1 MGFDRVKNAI
11 EAVRHGEVVIVVDDV
26 DPESE
31 GTLVMA
37 AAAVT
42 PDHIR
47 FMNRHGRGLIC
58 VALTP
63 ERADEL
69 DLSLIALGKNTDPQ
83 GTAFRAQ
90 QRPELVLEPL
100 EFTMSV
106 DAHPRF
112 GVTTGISARDRVK
125 TIEVLLD
132 RDTTPTDLRRPGH
145 VFPLISQPGGV
156 LSRVGQTEAAVDLTR
171 SAGLPPVGVICEI
184 LESDGTTARRPQL
197 ESLAKE
203 HDLRLI
209 TVADLVSWRRA
220 GSN

>member
-1 MGFDRVKNAI
+1 M
-11 EAVRHGEVVIVVDDV
+11 DDV

-31 GTLVMA
+31 GTLIMA

-69 DLSLIALGKNTDPQ
+69 DLPLVATVKMYPQ
-83 GTAFRAQ
+83 GPAFT
-90 QRPELVLEPL
+90 P
-100 EFTMSV
+100 SV
-106 DAHPRF
+106 DAHRRF
-112 GVTTGISARDRVK
+112 GVTTGVSAQDRVK

-209 TVADLVSWRRA
+209 TVGDLVSWRRA

>member
-1 MGFDRVKNAI
+1 MGFDRVENAI
-11 EAVRHGEVVIVVDDV
+11 EAVRHSEMVIVVDDV

-69 DLSLIALGKNTDPQ
+69 DLPLVAAVKMYPQ
-83 GTAFRAQ
+83 GSAFT
-90 QRPELVLEPL
+90 P
-100 EFTMSV
+100 SV
-106 DAHPRF
+106 DAHRRF
-112 GVTTGISARDRVK
+112 GVTTGISAQDRVK

-209 TVADLVSWRRA
+209 TVGDLVSWRRA

>member
-1 MGFDRVKNAI
+1 MGFDRVEKAI
-11 EAVRHGEVVIVVDDV
+11 EAVRHGEMVIVVDAV

-69 DLSLIALGKNTDPQ
+69 DLPLIALGKNTYPQ
-83 GTAFRAQ
+83 GTA
-90 QRPELVLEPL
+90 
-100 EFTMSV
+100 FTMSV

-112 GVTTGISARDRVK
+112 GVTTGVSAQDRVK
-125 TIEVLLD
+125 TLEVLVD
-132 RDTTPTDLRRPGH
+132 RDTTPADLRRPGH
-145 VFPLISQPGGV
+145 VFPLRSQPGGV

-171 SAGLPPVGVICEI
+171 SAGLSPVGVICEI
-184 LESDGTTARRPQL
+184 LDSDGTTARRPQL

-209 TVADLVSWRRA
+209 TVGDLVSWRRA